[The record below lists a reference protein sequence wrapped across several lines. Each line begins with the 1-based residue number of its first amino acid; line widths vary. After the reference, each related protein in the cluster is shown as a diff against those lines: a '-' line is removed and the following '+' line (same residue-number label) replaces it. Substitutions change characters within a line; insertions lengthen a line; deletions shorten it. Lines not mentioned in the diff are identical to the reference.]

1 MDTSQ
6 QEFDP
11 KRMELTLRQTDAV
24 ANREERIAFMSNAY
38 DKLRKLVTELAEKA
52 EELDALIPEV
62 EKLQEYQESG
72 KWQQDF
78 EADERGE
85 VSLEVNRSVLSE
97 DGLYDL
103 LSDLDSLYSTFGDIL
118 TKAGVSD
125 DEEEVEEE

>member
-72 KWQQDF
+72 KWLQDF

-118 TKAGVSD
+118 TKAGVYD
-125 DEEEVEEE
+125 NVEEE

>member
-1 MDTSQ
+1 M
-6 QEFDP
+6 FLCLIFLIL
-11 KRMELTLRQTDAV
+11 ELL
-24 ANREERIAFMSNAY
+24 NHSGMS
-38 DKLRKLVTELAEKA
+38 KF
-52 EELDALIPEV
+52 DALIPEV

-118 TKAGVSD
+118 TKARVYD
-125 DEEEVEEE
+125 NVEEE

>member
-1 MDTSQ
+1 MARY
-6 QEFDP
+6 FKHK
-11 KRMELTLRQTDAV
+11 KRQIFVSVL
-24 ANREERIAFMSNAY
+24 NHSGMS
-38 DKLRKLVTELAEKA
+38 K
-52 EELDALIPEV
+52 LDALIPEV

-118 TKAGVSD
+118 TKAGVYD
-125 DEEEVEEE
+125 NVEEE

>member
-11 KRMELTLRQTDAV
+11 KRMELTLRQTGAV
-24 ANREERIAFMSNAY
+24 ANREERVAFMSNAY
-38 DKLRKLVTELAEKA
+38 NKLRKLVTELAEKA

-118 TKAGVSD
+118 TKAGVYD
-125 DEEEVEEE
+125 NVEEE

>member
-118 TKAGVSD
+118 NKAGVYD
-125 DEEEVEEE
+125 NVEEE

>member
-1 MDTSQ
+1 
-6 QEFDP
+6 
-11 KRMELTLRQTDAV
+11 MELTLRQTDAV

-72 KWQQDF
+72 KWLQDF

-118 TKAGVSD
+118 TKAGVYD
-125 DEEEVEEE
+125 NVEEE

>member
-38 DKLRKLVTELAEKA
+38 DKLRKLVIELAEKA

-103 LSDLDSLYSTFGDIL
+103 LSDLDSLYNTFGDIL
-118 TKAGVSD
+118 TKAGVYD
-125 DEEEVEEE
+125 NVEEE

>member
-118 TKAGVSD
+118 TKAGVYD
-125 DEEEVEEE
+125 TVEEA

>member
-62 EKLQEYQESG
+62 EKLQEYQELG

-118 TKAGVSD
+118 TKAGVYD
-125 DEEEVEEE
+125 NVEEE

>member
-52 EELDALIPEV
+52 EEWDALIPEV

-118 TKAGVSD
+118 TKAGVYD
-125 DEEEVEEE
+125 NVEEE

>member
-118 TKAGVSD
+118 TKAGVYD
-125 DEEEVEEE
+125 NVEEE